1 MSNNVYERLKAL
13 IQDLGFT
20 FAEGGITKA
29 EIKAYSAGIELVR
42 SILDK
47 SINSLM
53 LDSDDKTSFAH
64 YCKMLSVNDESRNLQ
79 ELKKHIRT
87 RMGERY
93 SFSTADELQTA
104 FAELGS
110 GSYEISNGAITIS
123 GVELEGIEKIGEFIK
138 GYVPFCTTIFYEGS
152 GMTFDEWDAVSKCWD
167 EYDRLSLPFNVIDK
181 LGGNSF

>member
-1 MSNNVYERLKAL
+1 MSNSVYERLKAL
-13 IQDLGFT
+13 IEEGFT
-20 FAEGGITKA
+20 FTDGGITKA
-29 EIKAYSAGIELVR
+29 EITAYSAGIELVR

-47 SINSLM
+47 NIKSLM
-53 LDSDDKTSFAH
+53 LDSDDKTSLAH
-64 YCKMLSVNDESRNLQ
+64 YCRMLSVNDESYNLQ

-104 FAELGS
+104 FTEIGS

-123 GVELEGIEKIGEFIK
+123 GVALEGVEKTGEFIRN
-138 GYVPFCTTIFYEGS
+138 YVPFCTTVLYDGS
-152 GMTFDEWDAVSKCWD
+152 GMTFDEWDALSKCWD
-167 EYDRLSLPFNVIDK
+167 EYDRMRLPFNVIDK